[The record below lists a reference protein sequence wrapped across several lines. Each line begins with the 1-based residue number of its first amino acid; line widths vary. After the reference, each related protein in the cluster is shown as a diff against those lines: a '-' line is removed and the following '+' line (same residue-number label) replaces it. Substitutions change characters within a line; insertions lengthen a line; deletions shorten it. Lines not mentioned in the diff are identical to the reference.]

1 MKKCRSYFFLV
12 LGILLILALAPL
24 SVHAEDAAGNGSS
37 ISDWEYTDNSDGSI
51 TLTKY
56 IGASKDVVIPGK
68 LDGKQVKIASFKAFQ
83 SNGAKEWRSLV
94 VGTPDEKVV
103 CENADALIGA
113 FAGSKLEN
121 VDLSGLDTSNV
132 TSMGSMFYSCDKLV
146 KLDLSNLD
154 TSKVTSM
161 SSMFSYCSRLKELD
175 VSSFNTSCV
184 TSMYR
189 MFADS
194 SGLQKLKLDV
204 SKFETSNVTNMEYM
218 FSGCSALKELDV
230 SKFDT
235 SNVTNMGYMFSGC
248 RGLKELDVSDFN
260 ISNVTSMNNMFQ
272 DCSELTKLD
281 VSKFD
286 TSKVTSMSMMF
297 LNCSK
302 LQELDVSS
310 FNTSNVRGMGSM
322 FSGCSGLTKLDVSK
336 FDTSKVISMG
346 HMFSGCSALKEL
358 DVSKF
363 DTSKVEWMEAM
374 FASCSG
380 LKELD
385 VKNFDT
391 SNVTNMYSMFKN
403 CSGLK
408 ELDIRHFKTSKVYNM
423 SGMFSGC
430 SGLKDLDIRNF
441 DTSNVTQMHVMFSGC
456 SGLKEL
462 DVSNFNTSKAKAMGD
477 MFSGCSGL
485 TKLDLSNFDTS
496 KVDGMYYMF
505 KNCSGLKE
513 LDLSNFDTS
522 KVGYMMGMFDGCSG
536 LQELDV
542 SNFNT
547 SKVTRMESMF
557 SGCSSLKELDV
568 SNFNTSNVTNMDSM
582 FTDCSK
588 LQLLNCSVEQFFKKG
603 SKVFDTHTSGNL
615 PTAIITQCD
624 DVKSYSPDAGKTI
637 GNERVPYTATVK
649 LDANGGAFAE
659 KATDGEKTI
668 TLGSN
673 NIFYDT
679 VDAYTQEFTI
689 TKDRLATLTES
700 PKRKGF
706 LFTDWYLDKE
716 CTKPFTSKVLTLGN
730 DNEVT
735 LYAGYEKIVLKDRTI
750 KINPIAE
757 RPYDGKPTSLTADNC
772 TVDGSKENI
781 TFTYEQKIGNAWE
794 KLARAPVN
802 AGTYRVKATVAE
814 DDTYAS
820 AESEYVEFTIKKA
833 TPKYEVPK
841 GLEAI
846 EGQTLADVKLPQGFT
861 WDKDATTSVGA
872 SGKQEFTVTYTPDD
886 TDNFEVVKDIK
897 VTIKVHM
904 KWVALNEIPV
914 ITATDKT
921 LTEGDKFDPKEGVTA
936 SDKEDGD
943 LTDQIEIAKNTVD
956 ISKAGLYSVTYKV
969 TDKGGA
975 SAEKSIN
982 VVVKEKTAPPTT
994 VSQDGSANGSKTG
1007 DTMPIG
1013 MLAVLML
1020 VAAAGIAFCGR
1031 KLYKS
1036 R

>member
-1 MKKCRSYFFLV
+1 MKKCRRYLFFV

-24 SVHAEDAAGNGSS
+24 SVHAEEMAGNGSS
-37 ISDWEYTDNSDGSI
+37 ITDWEYTDNIDGSI

-68 LDGKQVKIASFKAFQ
+68 LNGKQVKIASFKAFQ
-83 SNGAKEWRSLV
+83 SNGAKEWKSLV

-103 CENADALIGA
+103 CENAEALRGA
-113 FAGSKLEN
+113 FAGSKLES

-132 TSMGSMFYSCDKLV
+132 TNMGNMFYSCGKLV

-154 TSKVTSM
+154 TSKVISM
-161 SSMFSYCSRLKELD
+161 GSMFSYCSSLKELD
-175 VSSFNTSCV
+175 VSSFNTSRV

-194 SGLQKLKLDV
+194 SVLQKLKLDV
-204 SKFETSNVTNMEYM
+204 SKFDTSKVRNMEYM
-218 FSGCSALKELDV
+218 FYECRGLKELDV

-235 SNVTNMGYMFSGC
+235 SNVTNMEYMFKNC
-248 RGLKELDVSDFN
+248 RGLKELDVSDFST
-260 ISNVTSMNNMFQ
+260 SNVTSMNKMFQ
-272 DCSELTKLD
+272 DCRELTKLD

-297 LNCSK
+297 WNCSK
-302 LQELDVSS
+302 
-310 FNTSNVRGMGSM
+310 
-322 FSGCSGLTKLDVSK
+322 
-336 FDTSKVISMG
+336 
-346 HMFSGCSALKEL
+346 
-358 DVSKF
+358 
-363 DTSKVEWMEAM
+363 
-374 FASCSG
+374 
-380 LKELD
+380 
-385 VKNFDT
+385 
-391 SNVTNMYSMFKN
+391 
-403 CSGLK
+403 
-408 ELDIRHFKTSKVYNM
+408 
-423 SGMFSGC
+423 
-430 SGLKDLDIRNF
+430 
-441 DTSNVTQMHVMFSGC
+441 
-456 SGLKEL
+456 
-462 DVSNFNTSKAKAMGD
+462 
-477 MFSGCSGL
+477 
-485 TKLDLSNFDTS
+485 
-496 KVDGMYYMF
+496 
-505 KNCSGLKE
+505 
-513 LDLSNFDTS
+513 
-522 KVGYMMGMFDGCSG
+522 

-547 SKVTRMESMF
+547 SKVRDMRGMF
-557 SGCSSLKELDV
+557 CDCSGLTKLDL
-568 SNFNTSNVTNMDSM
+568 SKFDTSNVTNMDSM
-582 FTDCSK
+582 FADCSK

-659 KATDGEKTI
+659 KAADGEKTI

-716 CTKPFTSKVLTLGN
+716 CTKPFTSKVLTLEN

-735 LYAGYEKIVLKDRTI
+735 LYAGYEKVVLKDSTI
-750 KINPIAE
+750 KINSIAE
-757 RPYDGKPTSLTADNC
+757 RPYDYKPTSLTADNC
-772 TVDGSKENI
+772 TVTGSKGNI
-781 TFTYEQKIGNAWE
+781 TFTYEQKIGDAWK
-794 KLARAPVN
+794 KLAGAPVY

-820 AESEYVEFTIKKA
+820 AESKYVEFTINKA
-833 TPKYEVPK
+833 TPKYDAPN

-846 EGQTLADVKLPQGFT
+846 EGQTLADVKLPKGFA
-861 WDKDATTSVGA
+861 WDKDAATSVGSA
-872 SGKQEFTVTYTPDD
+872 GDQEFTVTYTPDD
-886 TDNFEVVKDIK
+886 TDNFEVVKEIK

-904 KWVALNEIPV
+904 KWVALNEVPV
-914 ITATDKT
+914 INVEDKT
-921 LTEGDKFDPKEGVTA
+921 LTVGDNFDPKSGVTA
-936 SDKEDGD
+936 TDKEDGD
-943 LTDQIEIAKNTVD
+943 LTDQIEIVKNTVD
-956 ISKAGLYSVTYKV
+956 TSKAGLYSVTYEV
-969 TDKGGA
+969 TDKAGA
-975 SAEKSIN
+975 LVEKSIN

-994 VSQDGSANGSKTG
+994 VSQDGSANGTKTG
-1007 DTMPIG
+1007 DAMPIG

-1020 VAAAGIAFCGR
+1020 AAAAGIVFCGR

>member
-83 SNGAKEWRSLV
+83 SNGAKEWKSLV

-103 CENADALIGA
+103 CENTDALIGA
-113 FAGSKLEN
+113 FAGSKLES

-132 TSMGSMFYSCDKLV
+132 TNMFGMFSDCSNLK
-146 KLDLSNLD
+146 KLDLSSFNTANVTSMRKMFNACSGLQELD
-154 TSKVTSM
+154 LSNFNTSNVDDMSNMFCGCSGLTKLDVGNFNTSKVTNM
-161 SSMFSYCSRLKELD
+161 EYMFENCSRLKELD
-175 VSSFNTSCV
+175 LSNFNTSST
-184 TSMYR
+184 TSMGW
-189 MFADS
+189 MFKD
-194 SGLQKLKLDV
+194 
-204 SKFETSNVTNMEYM
+204 
-218 FSGCSALKELDV
+218 
-230 SKFDT
+230 
-235 SNVTNMGYMFSGC
+235 C
-248 RGLKELDVSDFN
+248 RA
-260 ISNVTSMNNMFQ
+260 
-272 DCSELTKLD
+272 LTKLD

-336 FDTSKVISMG
+336 FDTSKVIAMG

-380 LKELD
+380 LRELD

-391 SNVTNMYSMFKN
+391 SNVTNMSSMFKE

-408 ELDIRHFKTSKVYNM
+408 ELDIRNFKTSKANNM

-430 SGLKDLDIRNF
+430 SGLKDLDVSHF
-441 DTSNVTQMHVMFSGC
+441 DTSNVTRIHVMFRGC

-462 DVSNFNTSKAKAMGD
+462 DVSKFNTSKVYD
-477 MFSGCSGL
+477 MRNMFVGCSGL
-485 TKLDLSNFDTS
+485 TKLDVSNFNTS
-496 KVDGMYYMF
+496 NVTNMEYMF

-522 KVGYMMGMFDGCSG
+522 KVGYMMSMFDGCSG
-536 LQELDV
+536 LKELDV
-542 SNFNT
+542 SNFDT

-557 SGCSSLKELDV
+557 SGCSGLKELDV
-568 SNFNTSNVTNMDSM
+568 SNFDTSKVTNMDSM

-588 LQLLNCSVEQFFKKG
+588 LQLLNCSVNQFFKKG
-603 SKVFDTHTSGNL
+603 SKVFDTHISGNL

-659 KATDGEKTI
+659 KTADGEKTI

-730 DNEVT
+730 DNKVT
-735 LYAGYEKIVLKDRTI
+735 LYAGYEKVVLKDSTI

-757 RPYDGKPTSLTADNC
+757 RSYDEKPTSLTADNC
-772 TVDGSKENI
+772 IVTGSKENI

-872 SGKQEFTVTYTPDD
+872 PENQEFTVTYTPDD

-914 ITATDKT
+914 INATDKT

-943 LTDQIEIAKNTVD
+943 LTDQIKIADNTVNT
-956 ISKAGLYSVTYKV
+956 SKAGIYSVTYQV
-969 TDKGGA
+969 TDKDGA
-975 SAEKSIN
+975 TATKTIN
-982 VVVKEKTAPPTT
+982 VVVKAKAVPPAT
-994 VSQDGSANGSKTG
+994 VKQDGSTKTG
-1007 DTMPIG
+1007 DVSSPYFWAVVAIIALIG
-1013 MLAVLML
+1013 AAVTLL
-1020 VAAAGIAFCGR
+1020 IKRKGIR
-1031 KLYKS
+1031 S
-1036 R
+1036 H

>member
-1 MKKCRSYFFLV
+1 MKKCRRYLFFV

-24 SVHAEDAAGNGSS
+24 SVHAEEMAGNGSS
-37 ISDWEYTDNSDGSI
+37 ITDWEYTDNIDGSI

-68 LDGKQVKIASFKAFQ
+68 LNGKQVKIASFKAFQ
-83 SNGAKEWRSLV
+83 SNGAKEWKSLV

-103 CENADALIGA
+103 CENAEALRGA
-113 FAGSKLEN
+113 FAGSKLES

-132 TSMGSMFYSCDKLV
+132 TNMGNMFYSCGKLV

-154 TSKVTSM
+154 TSKVISM
-161 SSMFSYCSRLKELD
+161 GSMFSYCSSLKELD
-175 VSSFNTSCV
+175 VSSFNTSRV

-194 SGLQKLKLDV
+194 SVLQKLKLDV
-204 SKFETSNVTNMEYM
+204 SKFDTSKVRNMEYM
-218 FSGCSALKELDV
+218 FYECRGLKELDV

-235 SNVTNMGYMFSGC
+235 SNVTNMEYMFKNC
-248 RGLKELDVSDFN
+248 RGLKELDVSDFST
-260 ISNVTSMNNMFQ
+260 SNVTSMNKMFQ
-272 DCSELTKLD
+272 DCRELTKLD

-297 LNCSK
+297 WNCSK
-302 LQELDVSS
+302 LQELDVSN
-310 FNTSNVRGMGSM
+310 FNTSKVRDMRGM
-322 FSGCSGLTKLDVSK
+322 FCDCSGLTKLDVSK
-336 FDTSKVISMG
+336 FDTSNVTVMSNI
-346 HMFSGCSALKEL
+346 FNGCSGLKEVNVSSFNTSSVIYMETMFADCSGLTKL
-358 DVSKF
+358 DLSKF
-363 DTSKVEWMEAM
+363 DTS
-374 FASCSG
+374 
-380 LKELD
+380 
-385 VKNFDT
+385 
-391 SNVTNMYSMFKN
+391 NVPNMYCMFKN

-408 ELDIRHFKTSKVYNM
+408 ELDIRHFKTSKVYDM

-430 SGLKDLDIRNF
+430 SGLKELDIRNF
-441 DTSNVTQMHVMFSGC
+441 DTSNVTSMGLMFS
-456 SGLKEL
+456 
-462 DVSNFNTSKAKAMGD
+462 
-477 MFSGCSGL
+477 
-485 TKLDLSNFDTS
+485 
-496 KVDGMYYMF
+496 
-505 KNCSGLKE
+505 
-513 LDLSNFDTS
+513 
-522 KVGYMMGMFDGCSG
+522 GCSG

-557 SGCSSLKELDV
+557 SGCSGLKELDV

-582 FTDCSK
+582 FADCSK

-659 KATDGEKTI
+659 KAADGEKTI

-716 CTKPFTSKVLTLGN
+716 CTKPFTSKVLTLEN

-735 LYAGYEKIVLKDRTI
+735 LYAGYEKVVLKDSTI
-750 KINPIAE
+750 KINSIAE
-757 RPYDGKPTSLTADNC
+757 RPYDYKPTSLTADNC
-772 TVDGSKENI
+772 TVTGSKGNI
-781 TFTYEQKIGNAWE
+781 TFTYEQKIGDAWK
-794 KLARAPVN
+794 KLAGAPVY

-820 AESEYVEFTIKKA
+820 AESKYVEFTINKA
-833 TPKYEVPK
+833 TPKYDAPN

-846 EGQTLADVKLPQGFT
+846 EGQTLADVKLPKGFA
-861 WDKDATTSVGA
+861 WDKDAATSVGSA
-872 SGKQEFTVTYTPDD
+872 GDQEFTVTYTPDD
-886 TDNFEVVKDIK
+886 TDNFEVVKEIK

-904 KWVALNEIPV
+904 KWVALNEVPV
-914 ITATDKT
+914 INVEDKT
-921 LTEGDKFDPKEGVTA
+921 LTVGDNFDPKSGVTA
-936 SDKEDGD
+936 TDKEDGD
-943 LTDQIEIAKNTVD
+943 LTDQIEIVKNTVD
-956 ISKAGLYSVTYKV
+956 TSKAGLYSVTYEV
-969 TDKGGA
+969 TDKAGA
-975 SAEKSIN
+975 LVEKSIN

-994 VSQDGSANGSKTG
+994 VSQDGSANGTKTG
-1007 DTMPIG
+1007 DAMPIG

-1020 VAAAGIAFCGR
+1020 AAAAGIVFCGR